1 MASLYLDSRKKK
13 ELGFVSHAHSDHS
26 AKHVQTICTPA
37 TADFLQLRH
46 KKVNCIGLAF
56 EQKYMIGDTAITLYP
71 AGHILGSAQILIE
84 NSQGKLLYT
93 GDFRTKP
100 ARTAEKYSPVSC
112 DILIMES
119 TFGQSQYRFPPR
131 ENVEEDLLQLVKD
144 KLIAG
149 LIPVIFAYSLGKAQE
164 ILHLLTNSGIK
175 VAADYS
181 IVRLAN
187 VYEKYDIRFGEFEKF
202 HRSDYSN
209 RVILLPA
216 NYRYQRFVRNM
227 EKKYSIFLSG
237 WGMDP
242 SARFRYQVDRVLPY
256 SDHADFDELVQ
267 TAIESGAREIYCTH
281 GFDDFVTVLRNKGL
295 NAHPLVPKAQTEL
308 FD

>member
-1 MASLYLDSRKKK
+1 
-13 ELGFVSHAHSDHS
+13 
-26 AKHVQTICTPA
+26 
-37 TADFLQLRH
+37 
-46 KKVNCIGLAF
+46 
-56 EQKYMIGDTAITLYP
+56 MIGDTAITLYP

-84 NSQGKLLYT
+84 NSHGKLLYT

-100 ARTAEKYSPVSC
+100 ARTAETYSPISC

-119 TFGQSQYRFPPR
+119 TFGQSQYCFPPR

-149 LIPVIFAYSLGKAQE
+149 LIPVIFAYPLGKAQE

-187 VYEKYDIRFGEFEKF
+187 VYKKYDIRFGEFEKF
-202 HRSDYSN
+202 RRSDYRN

-216 NYRYQRFVRNM
+216 NHRYQRFVRNM

-267 TAIESGAREIYCTH
+267 TASECGAREIFCTH

-295 NAHPLVPKAQTEL
+295 NAHPLVPKVQTEL